1 MARQNTRL
9 DTKKVNAELL
19 TLTYG
24 ALVSQM
30 IKDFDNIEDVN
41 KQLERIGYN
50 MGVRLIEDFLA
61 KTSYGRCLDMRDT
74 ADKIQQAFRMYLG
87 IQPTLSSW
95 SSGGDEFSLLFDSAP
110 LTEFVELPI
119 EYANTLRY
127 SGVLCGAIRGA
138 LEMVQLEV
146 LCWFVQDQL
155 KGDNTTEL
163 RVKYVRRLEDAI
175 PAGED

>member
-1 MARQNTRL
+1 
-9 DTKKVNAELL
+9 
-19 TLTYG
+19 
-24 ALVSQM
+24 
-30 IKDFDNIEDVN
+30 
-41 KQLERIGYN
+41 
-50 MGVRLIEDFLA
+50 
-61 KTSYGRCLDMRDT
+61 
-74 ADKIQQAFRMYLG
+74 MYLG

-146 LCWFVQDQL
+146 LCWFVQVL
-155 KGDNTTEL
+155 TFFK
-163 RVKYVRRLEDAI
+163 K
-175 PAGED
+175 